1 MNPIVRIQPRSADL
15 GDGMLVRRTLPN
27 RQQRMIGAWCFLDH
41 AGPVD
46 FEPGKGMHV
55 GAHPHIGLQTFTW
68 LIEGEV
74 LHRDS
79 LGNEQIIR
87 PGQVNLMTA
96 GHGIAHTE
104 DSLRDGDRLHAA
116 QLWIALPPEHKDCPP
131 AFDHY
136 AELPRWR
143 EGSAELTLLAG
154 RYGER
159 TAAARIHSPLVGIDI
174 ACDSPSEL
182 TLQLDP
188 GFEYG
193 LMPLVG
199 DATID
204 GETIR
209 ADELAYLGKG
219 RSDLQL
225 ALSAGARVL
234 FLGGEPFEAP
244 VLMWWNFVGFSK
256 ADIALAQT
264 EWEQGAARFG
274 TIGDGQAPR
283 LVAPPLPW
291 RNGD

>member
-1 MNPIVRIQPRSADL
+1 
-15 GDGMLVRRTLPN
+15 
-27 RQQRMIGAWCFLDH
+27 
-41 AGPVD
+41 
-46 FEPGKGMHV
+46 MHV

-68 LIEGEV
+68 LIEGKV

-79 LGNEQIIR
+79 LGNEQVIR

-104 DSLRDGDRLHAA
+104 DSLRDGERLHAA

-154 RYGER
+154 RYGKR

-174 ACDSPSEL
+174 ACDSPGNI
-182 TLQLDP
+182 TLELDP

-199 DATID
+199 DATIY

-219 RSDLQL
+219 RSHLKL
-225 ALSAGARVL
+225 ALPAGARVL
-234 FLGGEPFEAP
+234 FLGGEPFEEP

-256 ADIALAQT
+256 ADIAQAQT
-264 EWEQGAARFG
+264 EWNKEPPDSERSATARHRDWLHRPSRG
-274 TIGDGQAPR
+274 ETAVDRSATRPHARHRRLQQALDLRHCSKIGQRSNLAGPQR
-283 LVAPPLPW
+283 L
-291 RNGD
+291 D